1 MNQPPAAPEETENDM
16 DLITRAFAEGK
27 SEGQQEV
34 YKTFAAFLKKRMID
48 HFEDKNDELAKELR
62 EIYLLTKENIKE

>member
-1 MNQPPAAPEETENDM
+1 MNQPPSAPDETANDM
-16 DLITRAFAEGK
+16 DLTMSAFAEGK
-27 SEGQQEV
+27 YEGQQEV
-34 YKTFAAFLKKRMID
+34 YKTFATFLKKRMIA